1 MYIPFKYD
9 TLQKMALIAFS
20 QEMLSAM
27 GDEREVVGFYPTEL
41 IIPTFRSNF
50 MDGVLELEDGTLI
63 NIEFQTGDLDEDFLL
78 RCAQYAI
85 NLRVI
90 SGRYVESCVVSTG
103 SRLNSKKIA
112 SISKNFKFQPK
123 IFFYSDLN
131 GSERLIN
138 IKNKIKNQEKLTS
151 KDHCDLIFIPL
162 MGNINKVKAAFE
174 VFNIVNNKKIF
185 SQDEQSKIKQ
195 CQFVVADIVADGDKD
210 LRNKL
215 MEGIFVVADFLIEYE
230 KDLVESSIE
239 KGRKEGRKEGRDDGI
254 REVARNL
261 KDTLSDEDIAER
273 TGLSIE
279 EVKKL

>member
-27 GDEREVVGFYPTEL
+27 GDERKVVGFYPTEL
-41 IIPTFRSNF
+41 IIPTFGSNF
-50 MDGVLELEDGTLI
+50 MDGVLELEDGTLM
-63 NIEFQTGDLDEDFLL
+63 NIEFQTGDINEDFLI

-90 SGRYVESCVVSTG
+90 SGRHVESVIVSTG
-103 SRLNSKKIA
+103 SRINSKKVA
-112 SISKNFKFQPK
+112 TISKNFKFEPK
-123 IFFYSDLN
+123 IYFYSDLN
-131 GSERLIN
+131 GSEKLIN

-151 KDHCDLIFIPL
+151 KDHYDLIFIPL
-162 MGNINKVKAAFE
+162 MGNVNKVKAAFE
-174 VFNIVNNKKIF
+174 VFDIVNNKKLF

-195 CQFVVADIVADGDKD
+195 CQFVVADIVADGDKN

-215 MEGIFVVADFLIEYE
+215 MERIFVVAEFLIEYE
-230 KDLVESSIE
+230 KNLVESSIE
-239 KGRKEGRKEGRDDGI
+239 KGRKEGRDDGI
-254 REVARNL
+254 REVAKNL

-273 TGLSIE
+273 TGLSVE

>member
-1 MYIPFKYD
+1 
-9 TLQKMALIAFS
+9 
-20 QEMLSAM
+20 
-27 GDEREVVGFYPTEL
+27 
-41 IIPTFRSNF
+41 
-50 MDGVLELEDGTLI
+50 
-63 NIEFQTGDLDEDFLL
+63 
-78 RCAQYAI
+78 
-85 NLRVI
+85 
-90 SGRYVESCVVSTG
+90 
-103 SRLNSKKIA
+103 
-112 SISKNFKFQPK
+112 
-123 IFFYSDLN
+123 
-131 GSERLIN
+131 
-138 IKNKIKNQEKLTS
+138 
-151 KDHCDLIFIPL
+151 
-162 MGNINKVKAAFE
+162 MGNVNKVKAAFE